1 MAFYEI
7 SARGRQI
14 SSVGFGVCVAAFMT
28 RLLADALEWSWL
40 VVVVVLAC
48 VVGLALA
55 AWGVVFGW
63 LDARS

>member
-7 SARGRQI
+7 SARGWRI
-14 SSVGFGVCVAAFMT
+14 SSVGFGVCVAAFMV
-28 RLLADALEWSWL
+28 RLLADVFEWPWL

-48 VVGLALA
+48 VLGLGLA